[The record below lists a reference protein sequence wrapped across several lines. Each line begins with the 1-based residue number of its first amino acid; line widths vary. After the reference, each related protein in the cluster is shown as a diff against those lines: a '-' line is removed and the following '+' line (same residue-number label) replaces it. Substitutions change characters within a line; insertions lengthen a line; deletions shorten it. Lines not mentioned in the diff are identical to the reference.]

1 MLATKDLK
9 LSAEQLIELIKQL
22 PESKQEFI
30 NGYVQGLSDKIAEQ
44 KKPA

>member
-30 NGYVQGLSDKIAEQ
+30 NGYVQGLSDRISEQ
-44 KKPA
+44 EKPA